1 MRRLDDLAR
10 GTYELE
16 LVREL
21 RTPDPRS
28 SLSPGGGFQLGLPR
42 RVLRVLATSEEVE
55 DARWETHA
63 SPSARFVARV
73 VGPGEVRIERR

>member
-21 RTPDPRS
+21 RTANPRAAS
-28 SLSPGGGFQLGLPR
+28 SSEGAFQFGSAR

-55 DARWETHA
+55 DARWETQA
-63 SPSARFVARV
+63 SPSARFIARV
-73 VGPGEVRIERR
+73 TGPGEVIIERC

>member
-1 MRRLDDLAR
+1 MRRLDDLPR

-21 RTPDPRS
+21 RTADASS
-28 SLSPGGGFQLGLPR
+28 SLSPGGAFGAGVAR

-55 DARWETHA
+55 DNRWDTLA
-63 SPSARFVARV
+63 SPSARFRARV
-73 VGPGEVRIERR
+73 GGVGDVVIERL